1 MSQDLCEFEPRQHLI
16 TVDLYSD
23 YIEVDQLYDK
33 KSTTVIEK
41 LKTQFARHGIP
52 DLLLTDHGLQFI
64 SVEFAK
70 FCGEWHI
77 NHQTSSPYWPKGNGK
92 VDWVVKVIKNM
103 MKKCD
108 DLELALLSY
117 RNMPNKN
124 HSQSPAQRSMNRHL
138 KWTLP
143 VARKLL
149 IPNESD
155 QVQNEIVAKKQQA
168 KSF

>member
-1 MSQDLCEFEPRQHLI
+1 MI
-16 TVDLYSD
+16 TVDHYSD
-23 YIEVDQLYDK
+23 YIEVDQLYDT
-33 KSTTVIEK
+33 KSTTVVEK

-52 DLLLTDHGLQFI
+52 DLLLTDNGPQFI

-70 FCGEWHI
+70 FCGEWNI

-92 VDWVVKVIKNM
+92 AESAVKIVKNM

-117 RNMPNKN
+117 RKTPNKN

-138 KWTLP
+138 
-143 VARKLL
+143 
-149 IPNESD
+149 
-155 QVQNEIVAKKQQA
+155 
-168 KSF
+168 